1 MEIAPGEKPAA
12 NGGWAD
18 AIGGN
23 DVMRF
28 VAVICGVGA
37 LALAGLAYSAAPADA
52 AKSKMGCE
60 RGKEKWNAAS
70 GKCESAKA
78 AKPAPK
84 KAAAKKK

>member
-1 MEIAPGEKPAA
+1 
-12 NGGWAD
+12 
-18 AIGGN
+18 
-23 DVMRF
+23 MRF

-37 LALAGLAYSAAPADA
+37 LALAGLGYSSVPADA

-70 GKCESAKA
+70 GKCEAAKA
-78 AKPAPK
+78 APKKVAAK